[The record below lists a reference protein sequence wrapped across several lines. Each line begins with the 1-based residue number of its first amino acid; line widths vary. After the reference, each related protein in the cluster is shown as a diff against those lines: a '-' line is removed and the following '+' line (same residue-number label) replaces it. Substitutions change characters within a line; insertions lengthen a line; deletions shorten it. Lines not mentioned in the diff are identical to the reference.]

1 MPGSPDLMEGMRG
14 LDESGPLYEERWR
27 YFAGD
32 LPERFASDRLKQM
45 ISRTGRDYRLRL
57 ARVPVVALSNRLGI
71 NAITSSL
78 GDAVNARIEEIR
90 QANDMEVQ
98 EPFLTERLLAL
109 GDVYLF
115 VWPVFP
121 EDLLDDES
129 PADIEAIATGV
140 KLAYQSPTNCR
151 AFYDSE
157 DGRNVRFVVR
167 RWEEASPLGK
177 TIRAEVWYADRLEA
191 WITQPGATGT
201 DPESWLPYA
210 EDVFGVPVPA
220 DGDNWPEPH
229 DFGEIPIKHG
239 RTSMPYGD
247 GEADD
252 FIGAQNLITKAT
264 ATLSS
269 GIEAHGWRERYR
281 IAEDKE
287 ILNQAGDIVPW
298 GDAADAASATVNG
311 RTQTPVSGRSQ
322 GPGTEQVYHGTKAVG
337 EFAPPDI
344 GAFIEPMDSWVRL
357 GAAASSTPLTAFD
370 PRFGANMSGVAWD
383 RAERPLRAKEKTR
396 KLYLLRFWREVYGLA
411 LLVVGIADAGD
422 IDIEWSPA
430 EVINDPEW
438 WATATIRRDHGVPE
452 KQILIEANYT
462 PEEIETWEKEQKDA
476 LLLTQRIEQ
485 LSLLGDA
492 LQKLGAGASLLGV
505 PPERV
510 AKLVEDILGD
520 AGSPGRLVLEEK
532 EPLDLTGGNGDDT
545 TDSDPAGGNGNGDAS
560 GNGGGAGSGGV
571 PNPGGSNGGPRSGR

>member
-1 MPGSPDLMEGMRG
+1 MPGSPDLMEGMRS
-14 LDESGPLYEERWR
+14 LDEAAPLYEERWR

-32 LPERFASDRLKQM
+32 LPERFASDRLKNL

-57 ARVPVVALSNRLGI
+57 ARVPVVALANRLGI

-78 GDAVNARIEEIR
+78 GDAVNSRIEDIR
-90 QANDMEVQ
+90 QANDMEIQ

-115 VWPVFP
+115 VWPVTE
-121 EDLLDDES
+121 EDLLDADR
-129 PADIEAIATGV
+129 PADVEAVASGV
-140 KLAYQSPTNCR
+140 ELAYQSPLSCR
-151 AFYDSE
+151 AFYDTE

-167 RWEEASPLGK
+167 RWKEKNPLGEVW
-177 TIRAEVWYADRLEA
+177 RAEVWYADFMEA
-191 WITQPGATGT
+191 WITQPGGKAN
-201 DPESWLPYA
+201 DEEAWLPYA
-210 EDVFGVPVPA
+210 EDAFGVSIPA
-220 DGDNWPEPH
+220 DVNNWPEPH

-252 FIGAQNLITKAT
+252 FVGAQNLVTKAT
-264 ATLSS
+264 ATLSA

-281 IAEDKE
+281 IADDKA
-287 ILNQAGDIVPW
+287 ILEQAGDIVPW
-298 GDAADAASATVNG
+298 NDAADAPARVPG
-311 RTQTPVSGRSQ
+311 DTPVSGRTQ
-322 GPGTEQVYHGTKAVG
+322 GPGTEQIYHGTKAVG

-344 GAFIEPMDSWVRL
+344 GAFIEPMDSWIRL
-357 GAAASSTPLTAFD
+357 GAAASSTPLTEFD

-383 RAERPLRAKEKTR
+383 RSQAPLRAKEKNR

-411 LLVVGIADAGD
+411 LAVVGISEAGD
-422 IDIEWSPA
+422 IDIEWAPP
-430 EVINDPEW
+430 EVVSDPDW
-438 WATATIRRDHGVPE
+438 WATATIRREHGVPQ
-452 KQILIEANYT
+452 KQILTEANYT
-462 PEEIETWEKEQKDA
+462 PDEIATWEKEQKDA
-476 LLLTQRIEQ
+476 LLLTERIEQ

-510 AKLVEDILGD
+510 ARLVEDILGD

-532 EPLDLTGGNGDDT
+532 EPLELGNGEDDAENGPNGGGN
-545 TDSDPAGGNGNGDAS
+545 DPAGGNGAGDARGS
-560 GNGGGAGSGGV
+560 GNGSRSGGV
-571 PNPGGSNGGPRSGR
+571 PNS